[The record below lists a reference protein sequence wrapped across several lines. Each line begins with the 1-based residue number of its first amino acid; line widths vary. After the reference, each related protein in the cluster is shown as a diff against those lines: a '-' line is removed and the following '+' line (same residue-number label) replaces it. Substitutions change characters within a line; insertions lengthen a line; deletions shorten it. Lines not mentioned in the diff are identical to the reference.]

1 MAESPRE
8 QEIYDLSEEKGGL
21 LSLST
26 INHRDTS
33 QSWLSVS
40 KCMWKCAV
48 GEFEMMQL
56 AGFTCLRGSM

>member
-48 GEFEMMQL
+48 ESL
-56 AGFTCLRGSM
+56 K